1 MKGIVFTEFLEM
13 VEDKFGYETVDIILA
28 KSKESTNGIYTSIGT
43 YKHSELVALITSL
56 SEETKLSIPKLLHAY
71 GVYLFDVFLKS
82 YPMFFEHVK
91 SMFDFLENIDSHI
104 HKEVVKLYPDAELP
118 KFESNRV
125 NDKHLIM
132 VYYSQRK
139 MVDFGMGLIEASS
152 NHFNT
157 KIDLTKTLLGDQSG
171 DQVQID
177 IKIV

>member
-1 MKGIVFTEFLEM
+1 MKGIVFTEFLDM
-13 VEDKFGYETVDIILA
+13 VEEKFGYETVDVILE
-28 KSKESTNGIYTSIGT
+28 KSKESTKGIYTSVGT

-56 SEETKLSIPKLLHAY
+56 SEETTLSIPKLLHAY
-71 GVYLFDVFLKS
+71 GIYLFDVFLKS
-82 YPMFFEHVK
+82 YPMFFKHVQ
-91 SMFDFLENIDSHI
+91 SMFDFLENIDTHI

-118 KFESNRV
+118 RFESNRI
-125 NDKHLIM
+125 NEKHLIM

-157 KIDLTKTLLGDQSG
+157 KIDLKKTLLGDKSG

-177 IKIV
+177 IKIL

>member
-1 MKGIVFTEFLEM
+1 
-13 VEDKFGYETVDIILA
+13 
-28 KSKESTNGIYTSIGT
+28 
-43 YKHSELVALITSL
+43 
-56 SEETKLSIPKLLHAY
+56 
-71 GVYLFDVFLKS
+71 
-82 YPMFFEHVK
+82 MFFEHVK

-132 VYYSQRK
+132 IYYSQRK

-157 KIDLTKTLLGDQSG
+157 KIDLTKTLLGDKSG